1 LRSDTASIRALYPFS
16 ATPENTMPEN
26 LSDKIAALAQLNVN
40 FRQQLE
46 QSELHVPRINEQI
59 AALAA
64 LGGHDQLAIEGD
76 VVLQRPYLPQ
86 FGPSDSGQI
95 YQAVLLVP
103 EGIGVVIFDLEDYL
117 YRRDNPQAEEFC
129 LSARFQGFDLCSSF
143 LKAALLPQVESLV
156 SRLLLNLGI

>member
-16 ATPENTMPEN
+16 VTQENSVSEN
-26 LSDKIAALAQLNVN
+26 LSDKIKALSQLNLT

-46 QSELHVPRINEQI
+46 QAELHVPRINEQI
-59 AALAA
+59 AALAV

-76 VVLQRPYLPQ
+76 VVLQLPYLPNL
-86 FGPSDSGQI
+86 GPNDSCQI
-95 YQAVLLVP
+95 YQAILLVP
-103 EGIGVVIFDLEDYL
+103 EGIGVVILDLEDYRF
-117 YRRDNPQAEEFC
+117 RRENPQAEEVS

-156 SRLLLNLGI
+156 SRLLLSLGI